1 MVLGILLE
9 TIYAL
14 LASAPDFRP
23 NLLPFFLLV
32 TAAALLSLLFARGG
46 TLRGALLWATLFRA
60 TLLWRSPDLSE
71 DLYRYAWDGHLS
83 ASSVSPYAYAPDD
96 PRLTPLRNA
105 DWAASAHRDARTV
118 YPPAAQA
125 LFRVAAL
132 TGRPRLALKVAFA
145 VADLAIVVL
154 LARFEGGAFA
164 AALYAAFPLPV
175 FESAGMG
182 HLDSLGVALLL
193 AALLYLNGKR
203 RSAAGAAAALSVM
216 VKYFS
221 LFAILPLVRR
231 GRLAFAAPFLGVAAA
246 LWLWA
251 SAAGA
256 TPAAGLA
263 NFATRWSGNSVV
275 YPVVEAAVDRLRL
288 APRAKETYAR
298 WKAPRPQKPW
308 MERVWPFFYP
318 ELFARAI
325 LAAALG
331 IGLFAIAAGRS
342 AAVPAVFASLA
353 LFLLISPVLHP
364 WYVLWLL
371 PFAAL
376 RRDPAFLY
384 LAAAAPFGYAVLHPV
399 GVFMPGVTIAIE
411 YAPFAFLLVF
421 RRRLA
426 SAGPFRSGVAAE

>member
-1 MVLGILLE
+1 M
-9 TIYAL
+9 
-14 LASAPDFRP
+14 
-23 NLLPFFLLV
+23 
-32 TAAALLSLLFARGG
+32 
-46 TLRGALLWATLFRA
+46 
-60 TLLWRSPDLSE
+60 
-71 DLYRYAWDGHLS
+71 
-83 ASSVSPYAYAPDD
+83 
-96 PRLTPLRNA
+96 
-105 DWAASAHRDARTV
+105 
-118 YPPAAQA
+118 
-125 LFRVAAL
+125 
-132 TGRPRLALKVAFA
+132 
-145 VADLAIVVL
+145 
-154 LARFEGGAFA
+154 
-164 AALYAAFPLPV
+164 
-175 FESAGMG
+175 
-182 HLDSLGVALLL
+182 
-193 AALLYLNGKR
+193 
-203 RSAAGAAAALSVM
+203 
-216 VKYFS
+216 
-221 LFAILPLVRR
+221 
-231 GRLAFAAPFLGVAAA
+231 
-246 LWLWA
+246 
-251 SAAGA
+251 A

-275 YPVVEAAVDRLRL
+275 YPVVETAVDRLRL
-288 APRAKETYAR
+288 APRAKEAYAR

-399 GVFMPGVTIAIE
+399 GVFTPGVAIAIE

-426 SAGPFRSGVAAE
+426 GAVPFRSGAAAA